1 MIRFCTAL
9 MVLALAACGDEGL
22 TRNFSLVRD
31 AAPDTMSAPLPPL
44 SVPPILMQRP
54 APAGG
59 AAPRPAPTDSQQ
71 VNSAG
76 QDAFLEAAGPPAPSN
91 IRRLVD
97 ENAGAVSLGPAFAE
111 RVMDWTPPPGYTPL
125 TAPAKQGWFSRLF

>member
-1 MIRFCTAL
+1 MRFCTAL

-22 TRNFSLVRD
+22 TRNFALVRD

-54 APAGG
+54 APAGVVAPKP
-59 AAPRPAPTDSQQ
+59 AAPDSQQ
-71 VNSAG
+71 ANSAG
-76 QDAFLEAAGPPAPSN
+76 QDAFLEAAGPPAPGN

-97 ENAGAVSLGPAFAE
+97 ENSGAVSLGPAFAE
-111 RVMDWTPPPGYTPL
+111 HVMDWTPPPGYTPL
-125 TAPAKQGWFSRLF
+125 TAQPKKGWFSWIF